1 MARYTA
7 DMIANGRAR
16 VTMPALLLGAALLVA
31 CGRGPSTV
39 KARANQR
46 PSTAVSSLAAAASEA
61 PVPGK
66 RALLPPL
73 ANVSWVEQLP
83 LEDGRLAYVMPPVGA
98 REPRPL
104 MVGVHGAGDRAD
116 WDCGGWRLGASEY
129 PFIVCPQGIKMDALR
144 YGWDSPHTIEL
155 RVASALQAVRARFGE
170 YIADGPT
177 LYVAFSQ
184 GATLAGPVLLAERDR
199 FPVVVL
205 GEGGYGLLRDAAF
218 LRRLHENGTRRLMI
232 VCGTPACFRTA
243 KSVQPNVERAG
254 IESIL
259 GGDPLSG
266 HNLNLQM
273 QTALHAVWPALV
285 RDLPNWSGFPQ
296 YLAARAKP

>member
-1 MARYTA
+1 
-7 DMIANGRAR
+7 MIASRRAT
-16 VTMPALLLGAALLVA
+16 VTMLASLFGAALLVA
-31 CGRGPSTV
+31 CGRGPSTA
-39 KARANQR
+39 KARANPL
-46 PSTAVSSLAAAASEA
+46 PSTLRTSLPLASSEA
-61 PVPGK
+61 PAPGK

-73 ANVSWVEQLP
+73 ANVNWVEQLP
-83 LEDGRLAYVMPPVGA
+83 LEDGNWAYVMPPVGA

-116 WDCGGWRLGASEY
+116 WDCGGWRLGTGEY
-129 PFIVCPQGIKMDALR
+129 PLIVCPQGVKMDALR
-144 YGWDSPHTIEL
+144 YGWDSPHTIQV
-155 RVASALQAVRARFGE
+155 RVASALKAVRARFGE
-170 YIADGPT
+170 YIAEGPT

-184 GATLAGPVLLAERDR
+184 GATLAGSVLLAERDR

-205 GEGGYGLLRDAAF
+205 GEGGYGLLRDTAF

-243 KSVQPNVERAG
+243 KSVQPNLERAG
-254 IESIL
+254 IESML

-273 QTALHAVWPALV
+273 QAALRAVWPALV
-285 RDLPNWSGFPQ
+285 RDLPNWRGFPQ
-296 YLAARAKP
+296 YLAAGANP